1 MSSRVFWGMVLVLTG
16 ALLLVANLAPFD
28 IRFWPVVW
36 KVWPLLL
43 VLWGV
48 AILLRPAK
56 TVGAVL
62 TVVLMLAAFAA
73 VALYAASYPTSEESR
88 TGIWRLLPEL
98 PGREQRYTLDQG
110 LEPGVTQA
118 RLHLA
123 FGAGELT
130 VKGDAAQDRLAT
142 GTLEYEGSPPEVGYS
157 LTGETADLGL
167 RLPGRTVWLGPSD
180 IEWDIR
186 LGRVPAWALELDL
199 GATEAELD
207 LSTLRVTELDLEAGA
222 SSVELRLGDAG
233 VDAQAR
239 FKLGAAKV
247 RLDLPRSVG
256 VRVTVS
262 GAALGHN
269 LSEAGFARTGDTWLS
284 PGYEDKTTRLTL
296 DLEAGAGS
304 FEVHWTD

>member
-1 MSSRVFWGMVLVLTG
+1 MSTRVFWGVVLVLTG
-16 ALLLVANLAPFD
+16 ALLLATNLAPFD
-28 IRFWPVVW
+28 VHLWPVVW

-56 TVGAVL
+56 TVGAVITAAL
-62 TVVLMLAAFAA
+62 VLAAFAA
-73 VALYAASYPTSEESR
+73 VALYAASYPTAEESR

-98 PGREQRYTLDQG
+98 PGREQRYTLEQP
-110 LEPGVTQA
+110 LEPDVTQA

-142 GTLEYEGSPPEVGYS
+142 GTLEYVGSPPDVRYS
-157 LTGETADLGL
+157 RSDQTTDLGL
-167 RLPGRTVWLGPSD
+167 GLRGRTVWFGASD
-180 IEWDIR
+180 IEWDIQ
-186 LGRVPAWALELDL
+186 LGRVPAWVLELDL

-207 LSTLRVTELDLEAGA
+207 LSALRVTELDLEAGA

-233 VDAQAR
+233 VDTQAR
-239 FKLGAAKV
+239 FKLGAAKM

-269 LSEAGFARTGDTWLS
+269 LSEAGFARSGDTWLS